1 MGACGAPWGLRGD
14 RASQVCGDMGM
25 WGMVATWDCGNG
37 DGGVG
42 TRGCGD
48 TGSPGSAAVGCGE
61 AGAWLGGAVVWAHRR
76 IPAVGLQCVGTRGH
90 SAWGHQPWGQGGS
103 NPLLPPGPPGPPG
116 PAGPVGET
124 GPPGPAGPPGKDG
137 EQGPMGPPGKAQP
150 PPCALTTWVWP
161 DPVPG
166 GPSPSWPCSPSSS
179 FLQGCPEREV
189 GLGLGVQGGSWGAWG
204 QVGSWEGLRTGG
216 LQWEWGA
223 SELAWAGTG
232 HWVSGEQ
239 RGWGRGGDVWSR
251 RGTDTEGVGMEGSGG
266 VAAGLGG
273 QGLLGCRGL
282 RG

>member
-1 MGACGAPWGLRGD
+1 
-14 RASQVCGDMGM
+14 
-25 WGMVATWDCGNG
+25 MVATWDCGNG

-90 SAWGHQPWGQGGS
+90 NAWGHQPWGQGGS

-150 PPCALTTWVWP
+150 PPCAPTTRVWP

-189 GLGLGVQGGSWGAWG
+189 GLGLGGLGCREDHGGLGGMWGA
-204 QVGSWEGLRTGG
+204 
-216 LQWEWGA
+216 
-223 SELAWAGTG
+223 
-232 HWVSGEQ
+232 
-239 RGWGRGGDVWSR
+239 GRGCGL
-251 RGTDTEGVGMEGSGG
+251 GVCNGSGG
-266 VAAGLGG
+266 RLGWHGQAQGTGWLGSRGAGDVVETCG
-273 QGLLGCRGL
+273 QGEARILKGWVWRGQGVWLLGSGDKGCWAAES
-282 RG
+282 